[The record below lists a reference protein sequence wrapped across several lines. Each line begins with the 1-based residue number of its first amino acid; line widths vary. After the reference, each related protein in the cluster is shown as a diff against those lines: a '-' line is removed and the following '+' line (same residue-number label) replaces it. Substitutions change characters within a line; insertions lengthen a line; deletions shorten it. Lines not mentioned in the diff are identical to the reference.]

1 MLFSDI
7 KKILIDAKILGKL
20 NKKKIKFITDFSKNT
35 NQDTLFVVDKNKN
48 FKKKYLKE
56 SISNG
61 LKVILTNKYHK
72 DVNIT
77 QVIVKNINDDLFKLL
92 KSRQPFKPKKS
103 VAITGTNGKTS
114 TAWYLTQICKASKIS
129 TRLTGTLGY
138 YENLKKRKET
148 NLTTPSFID
157 LYQFAYSDKKNKNY
171 FISEA
176 SSHGLDQGRYTGLNI
191 DVAAITNLTHDH
203 LDYHKTLNSY
213 IKSKFLLFT
222 KVLKNN
228 GTAVINTRLK
238 NYKKLLTRIKSR
250 NIKIINF
257 GSKDIFFEESKY
269 LKLNI
274 FDQKYPIKNL
284 NLNSIQKQ
292 NLECAIACALAMNIN
307 KKKIIGSL
315 YNLDP
320 APGRFKELVY
330 KKKSSK
336 IIIDYAHT
344 PDALKLVLKTYS
356 NKNLKPSVVFGCGGE
371 RDKMKRKSMG
381 IIAQRY
387 ANRVYLTDDNPRN
400 ENPKIIRENIKK
412 YCKKGIVIANRRK
425 AIETA
430 ISELNKNDIL
440 IIAGKG
446 HEKYQLI
453 KNKKIIFDDYEVV
466 KNFIK

>member
-1 MLFSDI
+1 M
-7 KKILIDAKILGKL
+7 
-20 NKKKIKFITDFSKNT
+20 
-35 NQDTLFVVDKNKN
+35 
-48 FKKKYLKE
+48 
-56 SISNG
+56 
-61 LKVILTNKYHK
+61 
-72 DVNIT
+72 
-77 QVIVKNINDDLFKLL
+77 
-92 KSRQPFKPKKS
+92 
-103 VAITGTNGKTS
+103 
-114 TAWYLTQICKASKIS
+114 
-129 TRLTGTLGY
+129 
-138 YENLKKRKET
+138 
-148 NLTTPSFID
+148 
-157 LYQFAYSDKKNKNY
+157 
-171 FISEA
+171 
-176 SSHGLDQGRYTGLNI
+176 
-191 DVAAITNLTHDH
+191 
-203 LDYHKTLNSY
+203 
-213 IKSKFLLFT
+213 
-222 KVLKNN
+222 
-228 GTAVINTRLK
+228 
-238 NYKKLLTRIKSR
+238 
-250 NIKIINF
+250 
-257 GSKDIFFEESKY
+257 
-269 LKLNI
+269 
-274 FDQKYPIKNL
+274 
-284 NLNSIQKQ
+284 
-292 NLECAIACALAMNIN
+292 ECAIACALAININ

-400 ENPKIIRENIKK
+400 ENPKIIGENIKK

-453 KNKKIIFDDYEVV
+453 KNKKIIFDDHEVV